1 MNNFIQTVQNRD
13 LSKTVIN
20 KKNGS
25 KLIKYICKKWTKYI
39 QAGEL
44 EILWPDG
51 TKWLN
56 KGDVSGLNARIVIN
70 NPRFVRRCIF
80 GGAIGFAD
88 SYIDGDWETPDLT
101 KVISLGIANE
111 EAFLSPWNK
120 YQPSLLLNKFK
131 HSLNANTYSGSQ
143 RNIASHYDLGNE
155 FYQAWLDNS
164 MTYSSGIFNNVN
176 TSLDEAQNE
185 KYKQIAEITGLN
197 SGDNI
202 LEIGCGWGGFAIY
215 AAKNFGCRVTALTLS
230 KRQAEWAKFCVS
242 KEKLSEYIE
251 IRIQDYRDTEET
263 YDRIV
268 SIEMFEAVGEA
279 YWDKYFTNIRKN
291 LVPGGT
297 AGLQV
302 ITIDNSRLDKY
313 RSKPDFIQLRVF
325 PGGMLPSDEAI
336 KQATANSGLN
346 ITFKNSFSSS
356 YALTLKEWRKRF
368 LEAWPYIEQEGF
380 DEKFRRLWTYY
391 LSYCEAGFLSGT
403 ISVGQY
409 RLEKH

>member
-1 MNNFIQTVQNRD
+1 MSNFTQTAQNRD
-13 LSKTVIN
+13 LSSTIIN
-20 KKNGS
+20 RKNRS
-25 KLIKYICKKWTKYI
+25 RLIKYIFKKWMKNI
-39 QAGEL
+39 QSGEL

-51 TKWLN
+51 TNWLS
-56 KGDVSGLNARIVIN
+56 KGEASGVNATIVVN
-70 NPRFVRRCIF
+70 NARFVRRCIF

-101 KVISLGIANE
+101 QVISLGIANE
-111 EAFLSPWNK
+111 EALSLSWTK
-120 YQPSLLLNKFK
+120 YQTSLLLNKLK
-131 HSLNANTYSGSQ
+131 HSLNANTYAGSK
-143 RNIASHYDLGNE
+143 RNIASHYDLGNQ
-155 FYQAWLDNS
+155 FYQSWLDSS
-164 MTYSSGIFNNVN
+164 MTYSSGIFNNANV
-176 TSLDEAQNE
+176 SLNEAQNE
-185 KYKQIAEITGLN
+185 KYKQIAKITGLN
-197 SGDNI
+197 PGDNI

-230 KRQAEWAKFCVS
+230 KRQAEWARSCVS

-251 IRIQDYRDTEET
+251 IRVQDYRDTEET
-263 YDRIV
+263 FDRIV

-279 YWDKYFTNIRKN
+279 YWEKYFTNIRKN

-313 RSKPDFIQLRVF
+313 RSNPDFIQLRVF

-336 KQATANSGLN
+336 KQATVNSGLN
-346 ITFKNSFSSS
+346 ITIKNNFASS
-356 YALTLKEWRKRF
+356 YALTLREWRERF
-368 LEAWPYIEQEGF
+368 LAAWPYIEQEGF

-409 RLEKH
+409 RLEKN

>member
-1 MNNFIQTVQNRD
+1 MSNFTQTAQNRD
-13 LSKTVIN
+13 LSSTIIN
-20 KKNGS
+20 RKNRS
-25 KLIKYICKKWTKYI
+25 RLIKYIFKKWMKNI
-39 QAGEL
+39 QSGEL

-51 TKWLN
+51 TNWLS
-56 KGDVSGLNARIVIN
+56 KGEASGVNATIVVN
-70 NPRFVRRCIF
+70 NARFVRRCIF

-101 KVISLGIANE
+101 QVISLGIANE
-111 EAFLSPWNK
+111 EALSLSWTK
-120 YQPSLLLNKFK
+120 YQTSLLLNKLK
-131 HSLNANTYSGSQ
+131 HSLNANTYAGSK
-143 RNIASHYDLGNE
+143 RNIASHYDLGNQ
-155 FYQAWLDNS
+155 FYQSWLDSS
-164 MTYSSGIFNNVN
+164 MTYSSGIFNNANV
-176 TSLDEAQNE
+176 SLNEAQNE
-185 KYKQIAEITGLN
+185 KYKQIAKITGLN
-197 SGDNI
+197 PGDNI

-230 KRQAEWAKFCVS
+230 KRQAEWARSCVS
-242 KEKLSEYIE
+242 REKLSEYIE
-251 IRIQDYRDTEET
+251 IRVQDYRDTEET
-263 YDRIV
+263 FDRIV

-279 YWDKYFTNIRKN
+279 YWEKYFTNIRKN

-313 RSKPDFIQLRVF
+313 RSNPDFIQLRVF

-336 KQATANSGLN
+336 KQATVNSGLN
-346 ITFKNSFSSS
+346 ITIKNSFASS
-356 YALTLKEWRKRF
+356 YALTLREWQERF
-368 LEAWPYIEQEGF
+368 LAAWPYIEQEGF

-409 RLEKH
+409 RLEKN

>member
-1 MNNFIQTVQNRD
+1 MSNFTQTAQNRD
-13 LSKTVIN
+13 LSSTIIN
-20 KKNGS
+20 RKNRS
-25 KLIKYICKKWTKYI
+25 RLIKYIFKKWMKNI
-39 QAGEL
+39 QSGEL

-51 TKWLN
+51 TNWLS
-56 KGDVSGLNARIVIN
+56 KGEASGVNATIVVN
-70 NPRFVRRCIF
+70 NARFVRRCIF

-101 KVISLGIANE
+101 QVISLGIANE
-111 EAFLSPWNK
+111 EALSLSWTK
-120 YQPSLLLNKFK
+120 YQTSLLLNKLK
-131 HSLNANTYSGSQ
+131 HSLNANTYAGSK
-143 RNIASHYDLGNE
+143 RNIASHYDLGNQ
-155 FYQAWLDNS
+155 FYQSWLDSS
-164 MTYSSGIFNNVN
+164 MTYSSGIFNNANV
-176 TSLDEAQNE
+176 SLNEAQNE
-185 KYKQIAEITGLN
+185 KYKQIAKITGLN
-197 SGDNI
+197 PGDNI

-230 KRQAEWAKFCVS
+230 KRQAEWARSCVS

-251 IRIQDYRDTEET
+251 IRVQDYRDTEET
-263 YDRIV
+263 FDRIV

-279 YWDKYFTNIRKN
+279 YWEKYFTNIRKN

-336 KQATANSGLN
+336 KQATVNSGLN
-346 ITFKNSFSSS
+346 ITIKNSFASS
-356 YALTLKEWRKRF
+356 YALTLREWRERF
-368 LEAWPYIEQEGF
+368 LAAWPYIEQEGF

-409 RLEKH
+409 RLEKN